1 MLVDVFS
8 IWRLIPLMLVL
19 IGSPGVADGGES
31 VCVDS

>member
-1 MLVDVFS
+1 MLVHVFS
-8 IWRLIPLMLVL
+8 ICRLIPSMLGL